1 MMTKHEPR
9 RRNKLSHGVRE
20 KILALITEGA
30 LAPGD
35 PLPSERELMQ
45 TLAIGRPAI
54 REALQSLQ
62 SQGLVEIRHGERAR
76 VALPS
81 MARMTD
87 QMADTMRHLLTH
99 SPASLEHL
107 KEARATFE
115 MEMARI
121 AARSRAQSDLDRLRS
136 ILQSQE
142 AARSESRRFLE
153 IDGQF
158 HREIASISGNP
169 IFAALCEAIFRWL
182 TDFHMDLVHVPGLEQ
197 LTLDE
202 HEAILAAIAMQD
214 STQAARAMGDHLTR
228 ANELY
233 QRAHLTS
240 AG

>member
-20 KILALITEGA
+20 KILALIKDGA

-62 SQGLVEIRHGERAR
+62 SQGLVVIRHGERPR

-142 AARSESRRFLE
+142 AAGSESRRFLE

-169 IFAALCEAIFRWL
+169 IFAALCEAIFRWR

-228 ANELY
+228 ANALY
-233 QRAHLTS
+233 QRAYLTS

>member
-1 MMTKHEPR
+1 MTKREPR
-9 RRNKLSHGVRE
+9 RRSKLSHGVRE
-20 KILALITEGA
+20 KILALIKNGA

-35 PLPSERELMQ
+35 PLPSERELMNS
-45 TLAIGRPAI
+45 LRIGRPAI

-76 VALPS
+76 VSLPS
-81 MARMTD
+81 MARMAD
-87 QMADTMRHLLTH
+87 QMAETMRHLLTH

-121 AARSRAQSDLDRLRS
+121 AARTHAQSDIDRIRLV
-136 ILQSQE
+136 LQSQE
-142 AARSESRRFLE
+142 EARSEPRRFLE

-158 HREIASISGNP
+158 HREIASVSGNP
-169 IFAALCEAIFRWL
+169 IFTALCEAIFRWL

-202 HEAILAAIAMQD
+202 HAAILAAIEAQD
-214 STQAARAMGDHLTR
+214 PAQAAKAMADHLYR
-228 ANELY
+228 ANMLY
-233 QRAHLTS
+233 HRAHLMRET
-240 AG
+240 G